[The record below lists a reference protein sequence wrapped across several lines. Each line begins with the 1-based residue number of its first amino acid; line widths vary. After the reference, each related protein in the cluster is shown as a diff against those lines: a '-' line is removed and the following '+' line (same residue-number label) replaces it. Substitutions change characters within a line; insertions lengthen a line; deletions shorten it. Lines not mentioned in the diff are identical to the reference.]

1 MAFES
6 ETLLLRIEAVGAE
19 TDEDDGLSDTV
30 MRLDAALS
38 GMRPTCESQRQG
50 AAIYPSF
57 EDLVDRH
64 RAFAASRQ
72 LTASSRKI
80 DHRARRAMGHHRS
93 AARELA
99 PTHPEMT

>member
-38 GMRPTCESQRQG
+38 GMRPTCESQR
-50 AAIYPSF
+50 
-57 EDLVDRH
+57 
-64 RAFAASRQ
+64 
-72 LTASSRKI
+72 
-80 DHRARRAMGHHRS
+80 
-93 AARELA
+93 
-99 PTHPEMT
+99 